1 MRTAGSSAS
10 QSFFATANFSVAQ
23 VSFAQKFF
31 ILFDFNSMGLASGT
45 SSFSLQLYFAKL
57 CGLLINVSN
66 DNVVTYIYRVQL
78 ILVSISTSK
87 FFGFV

>member
-23 VSFAQKFF
+23 VSFAQKIF

-66 DNVVTYIYRVQL
+66 NMISSA
-78 ILVSISTSK
+78 INFGVSK
-87 FFGFV
+87 HE

>member
-23 VSFAQKFF
+23 VSFAQKNF

-45 SSFSLQLYFAKL
+45 SSFSL
-57 CGLLINVSN
+57 
-66 DNVVTYIYRVQL
+66 
-78 ILVSISTSK
+78 
-87 FFGFV
+87 